1 MLNKFT
7 IIGLIIGSV
16 ISLIGISSM
25 IDSLSNPNEVQEDS
39 QKLGVGELDKIQF
52 NAPENSSQS
61 LTVTGDSFDIKITT
75 PDSTNDVD
83 RSFKDK
89 ANLSWT
95 SITSGETIIIIQNT
109 GDSEFIEN
117 YRFELE
123 RDPLFFT
130 YSILVIIAGI
140 VIIGFSAGFSA
151 KKPKGF

>member
-7 IIGLIIGSV
+7 IIGLIIGSA
-16 ISLIGISSM
+16 ISLLGVSSM
-25 IDSLSNPNEVQEDS
+25 VDSITNPNEVQEDS
-39 QKLGVGELDKIQF
+39 QTFGVGDMDKIQF
-52 NAPENSSQS
+52 NAPENSSQ
-61 LTVTGDSFDIKITT
+61 TITITGDSFDVKIST
-75 PDSTNDVD
+75 PDSSNDVD
-83 RSFKDK
+83 ESFKGNAK
-89 ANLSWT
+89 LSWT
-95 SITSGETIIIIQNT
+95 SVTSGETIIVIQNT
-109 GDSEFIEN
+109 GQSEFTEN

>member
-7 IIGLIIGSV
+7 IIGLIIGSI
-16 ISLIGISSM
+16 ISILGAASMADSIS
-25 IDSLSNPNEVQEDS
+25 DPEEVQEDS
-39 QKLGVGELDKIQF
+39 QTFGVGDMDKIQF

-61 LTVTGDSFDIKITT
+61 ITITGNSFDVKITT
-75 PDSTNDVD
+75 PGSTNDVD
-83 RSFKDK
+83 ESFKDK
-89 ANLSWT
+89 ASFAWT
-95 SITSGETIIIIQNT
+95 SENSGETIIIIQNT
-109 GDSEFIEN
+109 GQSEFTET

-140 VIIGFSAGFSA
+140 IIIGFSAGFSA

>member
-7 IIGLIIGSV
+7 IIGLIIGSA
-16 ISLIGISSM
+16 ISLLGVSSM
-25 IDSLSNPNEVQEDS
+25 VDSLGNPNEVQEDS
-39 QKLGVGELDKIQF
+39 QTFGVGEMDKIQF

-61 LTVTGDSFDIKITT
+61 IMVTGDSFDIKIST
-75 PDSTNDVD
+75 PDSSNNIDQ
-83 RSFKDK
+83 SFKCK

-95 SITSGETIIIIQNT
+95 SVSSGETIIMIQNT
-109 GDSEFIEN
+109 GDNEFIEN

>member
-7 IIGLIIGSV
+7 IIGLIIGSA
-16 ISLIGISSM
+16 ISLLGVSSM
-25 IDSLSNPNEVQEDS
+25 VDSLSNPNEVQEDS
-39 QKLGVGELDKIQF
+39 QTFGVGEMDKIQF

-61 LTVTGDSFDIKITT
+61 IMVTGDSFDIKIST
-75 PDSTNDVD
+75 PDSSNNIDQ
-83 RSFKDK
+83 SFKDK
-89 ANLSWT
+89 ANLSWK
-95 SITSGETIIIIQNT
+95 SVSSGETIIMIQNT
-109 GDSEFIEN
+109 GDNEFIEN

>member
-7 IIGLIIGSV
+7 IIGLVIGSI
-16 ISLIGISSM
+16 ISLLGVSSM
-25 IDSLSNPNEVQEDS
+25 VDSLSNPNEIQEDS
-39 QKLGVGELDKIQF
+39 QTFGVGDMDKIQF

-61 LTVTGDSFDIKITT
+61 ITITGDSFDVKIST
-75 PDSTNDVD
+75 PDSSNDVKQ
-83 RSFKDK
+83 SFKEK
-89 ANLSWT
+89 ATLSWT
-95 SITSGETIIIIQNT
+95 STTGETIIIIQNT
-109 GDSEFIEN
+109 GESEFTEN

>member
-7 IIGLIIGSV
+7 IIGLIIGSA
-16 ISLIGISSM
+16 ISLLGVSSM
-25 IDSLSNPNEVQEDS
+25 VDSLSNPNEVQEDS
-39 QKLGVGELDKIQF
+39 QTFGVGEMDKIQF

-61 LTVTGDSFDIKITT
+61 IMVTGDSFDIKIST
-75 PDSTNDVD
+75 PDSSNNIDQ
-83 RSFKDK
+83 SFKDK

-95 SITSGETIIIIQNT
+95 SVSSGETIIMIQNT
-109 GDSEFIEN
+109 GDTEFTEN

>member
-7 IIGLIIGSV
+7 IIGLIIGSA
-16 ISLIGISSM
+16 ISLLGVSSM
-25 IDSLSNPNEVQEDS
+25 IDSLANPNEVQEDS
-39 QKLGVGELDKIQF
+39 QIFGVGEMDKIQF
-52 NAPENSSQS
+52 NSPENSLQS
-61 LTVTGDSFDIKITT
+61 ITITGDSFDVKIST
-75 PDSTNDVD
+75 PDSSNDVD
-83 RSFKDK
+83 QSFKGK

-95 SITSGETIIIIQNT
+95 SSNSGEIIIVIQNT
-109 GDSEFIEN
+109 GESEFTEN

>member
-7 IIGLIIGSV
+7 IIGLIIGSA
-16 ISLIGISSM
+16 ISLLGVSSM
-25 IDSLSNPNEVQEDS
+25 VDSLSNPDEVQEDT
-39 QKLGVGELDKIQF
+39 QTFGIGEMEKIQF
-52 NAPENSSQS
+52 NAPENSSQKI
-61 LTVTGDSFDIKITT
+61 TITGDSFDVKIST
-75 PDSTNDVD
+75 PNSDNNVD
-83 RSFKDK
+83 ESFEGK

-95 SITSGETIIIIQNT
+95 SVTSGETIIVIQNT
-109 GDSEFIEN
+109 GQSEFTED

>member
-16 ISLIGISSM
+16 ISILGASSM

-39 QKLGVGELDKIQF
+39 ATFGIGALDKINF
-52 NAPENSSQS
+52 NSPENSSQS
-61 LTVTGDSFDIKITT
+61 LTVIGDSFDIKIIT
-75 PDSTNDVD
+75 PNSSNYIDA
-83 RSFKDK
+83 SFKDK
-89 ANLSWT
+89 VSFSWT
-95 SITSGETIIIIQNT
+95 SINSGETIIMIQNT
-109 GDSEFIEN
+109 GDSEFTEN

-123 RDPLFFT
+123 PDPLFFT

-140 VIIGFSAGFSA
+140 VIIGFSAGFSV

>member
-7 IIGLIIGSV
+7 IIGLIIGSA
-16 ISLIGISSM
+16 ISLLGVSSM
-25 IDSLSNPNEVQEDS
+25 VDSLSNPNEVQEDT
-39 QKLGVGELDKIQF
+39 QTFGVGEMDKIQF
-52 NAPENSSQS
+52 TAPENSSQKI
-61 LTVTGDSFDIKITT
+61 TITGDSFDVKIST
-75 PDSTNDVD
+75 PNSSNDID
-83 RSFKDK
+83 ESFKGK

-95 SITSGETIIIIQNT
+95 STDSGETIIVIQNT
-109 GDSEFIEN
+109 GESEFTEN

>member
-7 IIGLIIGSV
+7 IIGLIIGSA
-16 ISLIGISSM
+16 ISLLGVSSM
-25 IDSLSNPNEVQEDS
+25 VDSLSNPNEVQEDS
-39 QKLGVGELDKIQF
+39 QIFGIGEMDKIQF
-52 NAPENSSQS
+52 NAPENSSQKI
-61 LTVTGDSFDIKITT
+61 TITGDSFDVKIST
-75 PDSTNDVD
+75 PDSSNNVD
-83 RSFKDK
+83 ESFKGK

-95 SITSGETIIIIQNT
+95 SNSSGETIIVIQNT
-109 GDSEFIEN
+109 GESEFTED

>member
-7 IIGLIIGSV
+7 IIGLIIGSA
-16 ISLIGISSM
+16 ISLLGVSSM
-25 IDSLSNPNEVQEDS
+25 VDSLSNPNEVQEDS
-39 QKLGVGELDKIQF
+39 QIFGIGEMDKIQF
-52 NAPENSSQS
+52 NAPENSSQKI
-61 LTVTGDSFDIKITT
+61 TITGDSFDVKIST
-75 PDSTNDVD
+75 PNLENNVD
-83 RSFKDK
+83 ESFKGK

-95 SITSGETIIIIQNT
+95 STSGETIIIIQNT
-109 GDSEFIEN
+109 GESEFTED

>member
-7 IIGLIIGSV
+7 IIGLIIGSA
-16 ISLIGISSM
+16 ISLLGVSSM
-25 IDSLSNPNEVQEDS
+25 VDSLSNPDEVQEDT
-39 QKLGVGELDKIQF
+39 QTFGIGEMDKIQF
-52 NAPENSSQS
+52 NAPENSSQKI
-61 LTVTGDSFDIKITT
+61 TITGDSFDVKIST
-75 PDSTNDVD
+75 PNSDNNVD
-83 RSFKDK
+83 ESFEGK

-95 SITSGETIIIIQNT
+95 SVTSGETIIIIQNT
-109 GDSEFIEN
+109 GESEFTED

-123 RDPLFFT
+123 RDPLIFS

>member
-7 IIGLIIGSV
+7 IIGLIIGSA
-16 ISLIGISSM
+16 ISLLGVSSM
-25 IDSLSNPNEVQEDS
+25 VDSLSNPNEVQEDS
-39 QKLGVGELDKIQF
+39 QIFGIGEMDKIQF
-52 NAPENSSQS
+52 NAPENSSQKI
-61 LTVTGDSFDIKITT
+61 TITGDSFDVKIST
-75 PDSTNDVD
+75 PDSSNDVD
-83 RSFKDK
+83 ESFKGK
-89 ANLSWT
+89 ASLSWT
-95 SITSGETIIIIQNT
+95 STNSGETIIVIQNT
-109 GDSEFIEN
+109 GESEFTEE

>member
-7 IIGLIIGSV
+7 IIGLIIGSA
-16 ISLIGISSM
+16 ISLLGVSSM
-25 IDSLSNPNEVQEDS
+25 VDSLGNPNEVQEDS
-39 QKLGVGELDKIQF
+39 QTFGVGEMDKIQF

-61 LTVTGDSFDIKITT
+61 IMVTGDSFDIKIST
-75 PDSTNDVD
+75 PDSSNNIDQ
-83 RSFKDK
+83 SFKGK

-95 SITSGETIIIIQNT
+95 SVSSGETIIMIQNT
-109 GDSEFIEN
+109 GDNEFTEN

>member
-7 IIGLIIGSV
+7 IIGLIIGST
-16 ISLIGISSM
+16 ISLLGVSSM

-39 QKLGVGELDKIQF
+39 QIFGVGEMDKIQF
-52 NAPENSSQS
+52 NAPENSFQKI
-61 LTVTGDSFDIKITT
+61 TITGDSFDVKISA
-75 PDSTNDVD
+75 PDSSNDVD
-83 RSFKDK
+83 ESFKGK

-95 SITSGETIIIIQNT
+95 SNSSGETIIVIQNT
-109 GDSEFIEN
+109 GESEFTEE

>member
-1 MLNKFT
+1 M
-7 IIGLIIGSV
+7 
-16 ISLIGISSM
+16 
-25 IDSLSNPNEVQEDS
+25 
-39 QKLGVGELDKIQF
+39 DKIQF
-52 NAPENSSQS
+52 TAPENSSQKI
-61 LTVTGDSFDIKITT
+61 TITGDSFDVKIST
-75 PDSTNDVD
+75 PNSSNDID
-83 RSFKDK
+83 ESFKGK

-95 SITSGETIIIIQNT
+95 STDSGETIIVIQNT
-109 GDSEFIEN
+109 GESEFTEN

>member
-7 IIGLIIGSV
+7 IIGLIIGSA
-16 ISLIGISSM
+16 ISLLGVSSM

-39 QKLGVGELDKIQF
+39 QIFGIGEMDKIQF
-52 NAPENSSQS
+52 NAPENSSQKI
-61 LTVTGDSFDIKITT
+61 TITGDSFDVKIST
-75 PDSTNDVD
+75 PDSSNDID
-83 RSFKDK
+83 ESFKGN

-95 SITSGETIIIIQNT
+95 SASSGETIIVIQNT
-109 GDSEFIEN
+109 GESEFTEE

>member
-7 IIGLIIGSV
+7 IIGLIIGSA
-16 ISLIGISSM
+16 ISLLGVSSM

-39 QKLGVGELDKIQF
+39 QIFGVGEMDKIQF
-52 NAPENSSQS
+52 NAPENSSQKI
-61 LTVTGDSFDIKITT
+61 TITGDSFDVKIST
-75 PDSTNDVD
+75 PDSSNDVD
-83 RSFKDK
+83 ESFKGK

-95 SITSGETIIIIQNT
+95 SNSSGETIIVIQNT
-109 GDSEFIEN
+109 GESEFTEN

>member
-7 IIGLIIGSV
+7 IIGLIIGSA
-16 ISLIGISSM
+16 ISLLGVSSM

-39 QKLGVGELDKIQF
+39 QIFGIGEMDKIQF
-52 NAPENSSQS
+52 NAPENSSQKI
-61 LTVTGDSFDIKITT
+61 TITGDSFDVKIST
-75 PDSTNDVD
+75 PNLENNVD
-83 RSFKDK
+83 ESVKGK

-95 SITSGETIIIIQNT
+95 STSGETIIIIQNT
-109 GDSEFIEN
+109 GESEFTED

>member
-7 IIGLIIGSV
+7 IIGLIIGSS
-16 ISLIGISSM
+16 ISLLGFSSM
-25 IDSLSNPNEVQEDS
+25 IDSLSNPNDVQEDS
-39 QKLGVGELDKIQF
+39 QIFGIGEMDKIQF
-52 NAPENSSQS
+52 NAPENSSQKI
-61 LTVTGDSFDIKITT
+61 TITGDSFDVKIST
-75 PDSTNDVD
+75 PNLENNVD
-83 RSFKDK
+83 ESFKGK

-95 SITSGETIIIIQNT
+95 SVTSGETIIIIQNT
-109 GDSEFIEN
+109 GESEFTED

>member
-7 IIGLIIGSV
+7 IIGLIIGSA
-16 ISLIGISSM
+16 ISLLGVSSM
-25 IDSLSNPNEVQEDS
+25 ADSLSNPNEVQEDS
-39 QKLGVGELDKIQF
+39 QTFGVGEMDKIQF
-52 NAPENSSQS
+52 NAPKNSSQS
-61 LTVTGDSFDIKITT
+61 ITITGDSFDVKITT
-75 PDSTNDVD
+75 PNANNDVNQ
-83 RSFKDK
+83 SVKGK
-89 ANLSWT
+89 ATFSWT
-95 SITSGETIIIIQNT
+95 SVNSGETIIMIQNT
-109 GDSEFIEN
+109 GDSTFVEN

>member
-7 IIGLIIGSV
+7 IIGLIIGSA
-16 ISLIGISSM
+16 ISLLGVSSM
-25 IDSLSNPNEVQEDS
+25 VDSLSNPDEVQEDT
-39 QKLGVGELDKIQF
+39 QTFGIGEMDKIQF
-52 NAPENSSQS
+52 NAPENSSQKI
-61 LTVTGDSFDIKITT
+61 TITGDSFDVKIST
-75 PDSTNDVD
+75 PNSDNNVD
-83 RSFKDK
+83 ESFEGK

-95 SITSGETIIIIQNT
+95 SVTSGETIIVIQNT
-109 GDSEFIEN
+109 GQSEFTED

>member
-7 IIGLIIGSV
+7 IIGLIIGSA
-16 ISLIGISSM
+16 ISLLGVSSM
-25 IDSLSNPNEVQEDS
+25 VDSLSNPNEVQEDS
-39 QKLGVGELDKIQF
+39 QTFGVGEMDKIQF

-61 LTVTGDSFDIKITT
+61 IMVTGDSFDIKIST
-75 PDSTNDVD
+75 PDSSNNIDQ
-83 RSFKDK
+83 SFKGK

-95 SITSGETIIIIQNT
+95 SVSSGETVIMIQNT
-109 GDSEFIEN
+109 GDNEFTEN

-140 VIIGFSAGFSA
+140 IIIGFSAGFSA

>member
-16 ISLIGISSM
+16 ISLLGVSSM
-25 IDSLSNPNEVQEDS
+25 IDSLGNPNEVQEDS
-39 QKLGVGELDKIQF
+39 QIFGVGEMDKIQF
-52 NAPENSSQS
+52 NAPENSSQKI
-61 LTVTGDSFDIKITT
+61 TITGDSFDVKIST
-75 PDSTNDVD
+75 PNSNNNVNE
-83 RSFKDK
+83 SFKGK

-95 SITSGETIIIIQNT
+95 SADSGETIIVIQNT
-109 GDSEFIEN
+109 GESEFTED

>member
-16 ISLIGISSM
+16 ISLLGVSSM
-25 IDSLSNPNEVQEDS
+25 VDSISNPDEVQEDS
-39 QKLGVGELDKIQF
+39 QTFGIGDMDKIQF

-61 LTVTGDSFDIKITT
+61 INIVGDSFDVKIST
-75 PDSTNDVD
+75 PDSNNDVD
-83 RSFKDK
+83 QSFKGK

-95 SITSGETIIIIQNT
+95 SVSSGETIIIIQNT
-109 GDSEFIEN
+109 GQSEFTEN